1 MENIK
6 KDINIEKII
15 IKYEDGTEKEIEKGT
30 VITLGKEKE
39 NNEIDMNFEFANC
52 SGKDLTSII
61 FGVMQMGAEMG
72 LFD

>member
-1 MENIK
+1 MGNIK

>member
-39 NNEIDMNFEFANC
+39 NNEIE
-52 SGKDLTSII
+52 K
-61 FGVMQMGAEMG
+61 
-72 LFD
+72 